1 MPKLW
6 IGSLAIEPVSF
17 ATAVIGV
24 AVLLQVLVF
33 ITFAPMADFGHG
45 RRKVRTARACHFFLL
60 FLLRACMGKIGIA
73 ELNSVSSRSSCESH
87 RPSCFL
93 HLMSRDV
100 SSIAGETMR
109 R

>member
-45 RRKVRTARACHFFLL
+45 RRKVRTARACRFLSS
-60 FLLRACMGKIGIA
+60 FSFAC
-73 ELNSVSSRSSCESH
+73 
-87 RPSCFL
+87 L
-93 HLMSRDV
+93 H
-100 SSIAGETMR
+100 G
-109 R
+109 